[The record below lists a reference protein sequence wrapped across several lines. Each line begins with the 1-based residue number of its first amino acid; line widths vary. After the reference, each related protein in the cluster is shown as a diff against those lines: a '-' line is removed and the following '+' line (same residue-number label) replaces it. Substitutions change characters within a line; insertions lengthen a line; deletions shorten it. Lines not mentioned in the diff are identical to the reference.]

1 MAYPHV
7 TSFHWYL
14 VIIENPQN
22 MLHPGPR
29 QVLRQAPM
37 TRKRKR
43 DSEAT
48 NAESASAEDKDKTD
62 SDSTSKET
70 SEHASEPTSEQTAK
84 QESVRGSEPPEAHV
98 PEHMHVDAESEGDGQ
113 EVETMLQF
121 SQSCTISDPSVEH
134 VAERRATPPAV
145 REPPME
151 LQYPESS
158 DVEEPM
164 DVDSLS
170 HAGPAKKPLSA
181 SKGEKPR
188 AAEEPIVIDDAS
200 QADMTLAANE
210 SEGAADGPNAETDED
225 PKAEDGE
232 DQSTP
237 VGLKA
242 FPEYSPDYP
251 M

>member
-1 MAYPHV
+1 
-7 TSFHWYL
+7 
-14 VIIENPQN
+14 
-22 MLHPGPR
+22 
-29 QVLRQAPM
+29 M

-84 QESVRGSEPPEAHV
+84 QESGRGSEPPEAHV

-164 DVDSLS
+164 DVDA
-170 HAGPAKKPLSA
+170 AGWADSMMQFSPGSAPAAALP
-181 SKGEKPR
+181 
-188 AAEEPIVIDDAS
+188 AEEPS
-200 QADMTLAANE
+200 
-210 SEGAADGPNAETDED
+210 P
-225 PKAEDGE
+225 
-232 DQSTP
+232 STP
-237 VGLKA
+237 EPPTLR
-242 FPEYSPDYP
+242 P
-251 M
+251 